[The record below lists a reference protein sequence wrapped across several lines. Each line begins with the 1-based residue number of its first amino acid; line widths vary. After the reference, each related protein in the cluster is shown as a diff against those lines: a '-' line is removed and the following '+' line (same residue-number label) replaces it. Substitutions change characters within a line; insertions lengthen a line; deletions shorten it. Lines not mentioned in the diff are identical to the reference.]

1 MSGRAGEGR
10 DPFWQLSQLS
20 NVELLE
26 GLHACVGRSRQL
38 LARVVAHLGEV
49 EERRLHLRD
58 GCGSMFDYCVR
69 RLAMSE
75 DEACRRIEVARLARR
90 FPELYPALARGE
102 LSLTVAALLKPVL
115 AQENAADLLAAVSRC
130 TVRQAREV
138 LAARFPSP
146 DVPSMIRKLPEPRPM
161 QPALS
166 ATLPATALAGASHS
180 SLEAAPAPDPAG
192 PARGTPVSRSR
203 IEPLS
208 AARYKIQFTADLA
221 LKNKL
226 ELARDLVR
234 HAVPNGDDAI
244 ILERALDLLI
254 ERHMKRRFG
263 ARTRESTT
271 RSSVTGDTRAISRAT
286 RRNVLERDGLRCSW
300 VGDSGERCEARAWL
314 ELDHRQPRGKSGG
327 SEPENLRVLCRN
339 HNQWS
344 AELQFGREHVE
355 RKQHPD
361 GTAVGSTSAAPI
373 DARARRCE
381 ARAAQR
387 ADGLDNESEQE

>member
-1 MSGRAGEGR
+1 
-10 DPFWQLSQLS
+10 
-20 NVELLE
+20 V
-26 GLHACVGRSRQL
+26 
-38 LARVVAHLGEV
+38 
-49 EERRLHLRD
+49 
-58 GCGSMFDYCVR
+58 
-69 RLAMSE
+69 
-75 DEACRRIEVARLARR
+75 RRIEVARLARR

-221 LKNKL
+221 LK
-226 ELARDLVR
+226 
-234 HAVPNGDDAI
+234 I

-314 ELDHRQPRGKSGG
+314 ELDHRQPRGKGGG

-339 HNQWS
+339 HSQWS